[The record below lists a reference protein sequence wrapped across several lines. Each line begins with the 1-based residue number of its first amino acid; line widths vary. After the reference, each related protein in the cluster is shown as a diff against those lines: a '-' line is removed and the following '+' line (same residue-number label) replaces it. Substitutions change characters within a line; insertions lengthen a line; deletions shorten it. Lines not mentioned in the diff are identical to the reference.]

1 MSSQNDTALARYT
14 IQYDLSGV
22 TDPTSVPIQA
32 APGTTYRLLREGAP
46 KFYLKVDEGKTT
58 NWQELF
64 SNITGVNLG
73 TGAQVLKNIVG
84 NQIQFRTI
92 KGGSGVSVLQ
102 TANEVQISFSGSS
115 TINDILCSPTVSV
128 LDLVVFTGATLT
140 TVTDNSNS
148 SIPYG
153 IVGVVYSKGAINR
166 ADILLAGRVDGL
178 FGLTSGSPV
187 FVGSS
192 GGFQSGAPATGN
204 VQLLGFAIDST
215 SMIFE
220 PKTVLR
226 RA

>member
-178 FGLTSGSPV
+178 FGLTPGSPV
-187 FVGSS
+187 FVGST
-192 GGFQSGAPATGN
+192 GGFQSGAPVAGN
-204 VQLLGFAIDST
+204 VQHLGFAIDST
-215 SMIFE
+215 SIVFE
-220 PKTVLR
+220 PKMVLR